1 MKLVS
6 FTAGLG
12 NQLFQYCF
20 YRYLLNKFPNEK
32 IYGYYNKKWLEKHGG
47 IIIEHFFD
55 VKLPRSTRWINLYGQ
70 YLRIIYKCFSCG
82 VSKDD
87 DFEMNRT
94 MFVGYWQ
101 DQCFFSG
108 INISYKKDLVISEKN
123 TWLLGEILKCNSVA
137 IHFRRGDYMLPQFKK
152 IFGEVC
158 TVKYYLK
165 SIRKVEEKISEPVFF
180 VF

>member
-108 INISYKKDLVISEKN
+108 INISYKKDLVISEK
-123 TWLLGEILKCNSVA
+123 
-137 IHFRRGDYMLPQFKK
+137 IHGYWAKF
-152 IFGEVC
+152 
-158 TVKYYLK
+158 
-165 SIRKVEEKISEPVFF
+165 
-180 VF
+180 